1 MASGARFA
9 VNEQWAELPDPR
21 GLMSECQRLRESGH
35 PARGAGG
42 EGRGAAPG
50 PLHIMG
56 DLHAINRRLGDQRK
70 AMLHIL
76 EDYELDRRRLA
87 GHGERLDNSRRA
99 LLHILKDSYR
109 PRCSWRTAGRR

>member
-21 GLMSECQRLRESGH
+21 GSCRSASGSRAGH
-35 PARGAGG
+35 PSSRRGG

-50 PLHIMG
+50 PAAYHG
-56 DLHAINRRLGDQRK
+56 RLHAINRRLGDQRK

-109 PRCSWRTAGRR
+109 AKVQLENGGRR